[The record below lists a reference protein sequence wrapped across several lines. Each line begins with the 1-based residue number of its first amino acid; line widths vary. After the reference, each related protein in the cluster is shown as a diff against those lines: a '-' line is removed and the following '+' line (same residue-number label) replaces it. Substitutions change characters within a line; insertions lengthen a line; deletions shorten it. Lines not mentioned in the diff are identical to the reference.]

1 MLVVAR
7 LFHGIEGIGVTLLLH
22 GCVMARFDGDGHRR
36 ANADYEN
43 KNDAVENL
51 FVHGFM

>member
-1 MLVVAR
+1 MLVMAG
-7 LFHGIEGIGVTLLLH
+7 LLHGIEGIRVTLLLD
-22 GCVMARFDGDGHRR
+22 GSVMPRFDGDGHGR
-36 ANADYEN
+36 ANADHEN